1 MNKRRLKYV
10 ASIVAGQSPSG
21 EDVTE
26 AGDFPFLQGCAEF
39 GDKYPVPTKF
49 CSAPPKRAHKGAWL
63 ISVRAPV
70 GQLNYADQDYGIGRG
85 VAGISAKTID
95 RHFLGYILRHSVAT
109 LRSIATGSTYEAVS
123 AGQVGNLSIPYPDIA
138 TQQAIA
144 DFLDRETARIDQLVG
159 KKQRLIERLFEKRG
173 AYITNIISG
182 GVEAGSARVQTNN
195 GWFPFI
201 PKDWNL
207 ARLKDVS
214 RVISDG
220 PHISPEYVDEG
231 IPFISARNVKVDR
244 WQLEDAKY
252 ISDDL
257 YKELC
262 RKSKPEIGDV
272 LYTKGGTTG
281 IARVVDLRCDFHI
294 WVHIALIKLRYKI
307 ADPYFIAYALNSS
320 SCYDQA
326 QLFTRGATNNDLG
339 LSRMANICFPLP
351 PLDVQLSIAREA
363 NRVTE
368 KLDSAGHS
376 VDLSI
381 ERLREFHSALITA
394 AVTGQIDVAIWGKR
408 GETDCRLDRIEEK
421 MRA

>member
-1 MNKRRLKYV
+1 MAITLSLCR
-10 ASIVAGQSPSG
+10 QSS
-21 EDVTE
+21 
-26 AGDFPFLQGCAEF
+26 A
-39 GDKYPVPTKF
+39 
-49 CSAPPKRAHKGAWL
+49 SAPPKRAHKGAWL
-63 ISVRAPV
+63 ISCELLWPPV
-70 GQLNYADQDYGIGRG
+70 INYADQALWHWAPPG

-95 RHFLGYILRHSVAT
+95 RHFLGYILRHSVAS

-144 DFLDRETARIDQLVG
+144 DFLDRETARIDQLVE

-281 IARVVDLRCDFHI
+281 IARVVI
-294 WVHIALIKLRYKI
+294 
-307 ADPYFIAYALNSS
+307 
-320 SCYDQA
+320 
-326 QLFTRGATNNDLG
+326 
-339 LSRMANICFPLP
+339 
-351 PLDVQLSIAREA
+351 
-363 NRVTE
+363 
-368 KLDSAGHS
+368 
-376 VDLSI
+376 
-381 ERLREFHSALITA
+381 
-394 AVTGQIDVAIWGKR
+394 
-408 GETDCRLDRIEEK
+408 
-421 MRA
+421 